1 MILPFTNKLWNLE
14 KILSFCLRI
23 PFSHCQR
30 EKNGKGRRR
39 RKKGE
44 WEETIQNTLGRVG
57 EKKFVQSKPSS
68 FFPLPP
74 SFPWECVCGE
84 PKTRIYHLR
93 WWESGGWKEFEKK
106 GEGERG
112 REPDSPLII
121 YACMNLLSPAMHT
134 HTCSLFPRRSER
146 ESIFNVRFVRQVAQG
161 DGRRTEGEKKRNMF
175 FFRRRLAVGKRKLR
189 KTLMF
194 F

>member
-1 MILPFTNKLWNLE
+1 MKFGKDSFFLPEDPVFPLSAGEKWKREEEEEEGRLGGNHPKHPRLGWRKEICAKQAQQFFPSPLSLLPFPE
-14 KILSFCLRI
+14 S
-23 PFSHCQR
+23 
-30 EKNGKGRRR
+30 
-39 RKKGE
+39 
-44 WEETIQNTLGRVG
+44 V
-57 EKKFVQSKPSS
+57 
-68 FFPLPP
+68 
-74 SFPWECVCGE
+74 CVCGE

-175 FFRRRLAVGKRKLR
+175 FLPSTTGGGKEKA
-189 KTLMF
+189 
-194 F
+194 